1 MGICCNS
8 CTKRNYRLIVNELFT
23 ACKNDKYDKVKK
35 LTIRYSIL
43 NEILD
48 EYGFDIL
55 TCAIYYNSNELV
67 KRLIHENIPA
77 LNRIELKINYGK
89 LKGKI
94 FDSPLEFAIEV
105 ENYETVK
112 FFIDDAKY
120 NECYFQYLA
129 KLANEKYK
137 YSTEKLEASI
147 KSYKEIQTE
156 ESREQMINNY
166 ISDKKNKLYCRV
178 LNAKIRAERS
188 FNIAF
193 PNIENSLKKFLQR
206 IGTSIKADN
215 LAQAS
220 SKLSSNFSTK
230 EISEHT
236 SDADYITKSGY
247 ELN

>member
-1 MGICCNS
+1 MGICFSS
-8 CTKRNYRLIVNELFT
+8 CAERNYRLIVSELFT
-23 ACKNDKYDKVKK
+23 ACKNDEYDKVKK
-35 LTIRYSIL
+35 LTIKYSIL

-67 KRLIHENIPA
+67 KRLIDENAPA

-89 LKGKI
+89 LKDKI
-94 FDSPLEFAIEV
+94 FDSPLEFAIETG
-105 ENYETVK
+105 NYEAVK

-120 NECYFQYLA
+120 KECHIQYLA
-129 KLANEKYK
+129 KLANVIYK
-137 YSTEKLEASI
+137 CSTEKLEASI
-147 KSYKEIQTE
+147 KSYKEIQME

-188 FNIAF
+188 FNITF
-193 PNIENSLKKFLQR
+193 PNIENSLEKFLRR
-206 IGTSIKADN
+206 IETAEADN
-215 LAQAS
+215 LAKAS
-220 SKLSSNFSTK
+220 NELSSNYSVK

-247 ELN
+247 TLE